1 MTRKPIYSTFQ
12 YPSVIPCGP
21 NSYLVVGHLRTM
33 FAELQWLLFDF
44 CRMHQIVYKEIA
56 HIDERLTRFSK
67 ENKEDL
73 ALSSILDLSEEECYK
88 EIQKIRILDSI
99 IAQDQE
105 NKRVIGFIDQMA
117 VVGLWA
123 LAEQFLGNI
132 YRKHI
137 AFTTSVDADTVSS
150 PYRWEK
156 FIQEYANIGVELSTC
171 DGFRDADECRVVNNA
186 IKHDPT
192 VGKLLEVFP
201 YFISYKG
208 SKLMEIPLEMQRYLN
223 GVNDFLGSLME
234 KIEEQCNHGF
244 IVDR

>member
-1 MTRKPIYSTFQ
+1 
-12 YPSVIPCGP
+12 
-21 NSYLVVGHLRTM
+21 M

-73 ALSSILDLSEEECYK
+73 TLSSILDLSEKEYYK

-150 PYRWEK
+150 PYRWK
-156 FIQEYANIGVELSTC
+156 NFIQEYANIGVELSNC

-192 VGKLLEVFP
+192 VGKRLEVFP
-201 YFISYKG
+201 YFTSYRG
-208 SKLMEIPLEMQRYLN
+208 SKLMEVPLDMQRYLN

-234 KIEEQCNHGF
+234 KIEEQYDHDF
-244 IVDR
+244 IVDE